1 MNSFTVLVVDD
12 DDQFR
17 PILVNIL
24 QEEGFP
30 VTSASSAHEAME
42 LIEQEKPRVII
53 LDLMMP
59 ETPGDELCRII
70 KDDPYLR
77 DIIVI
82 ILSAAS
88 DVETKLTC
96 FASGANE
103 YLVKPVDGR
112 ELIARIKR
120 FIRMIDEFKN
130 APAAAAGHT
139 KLQTFPVGSAV
150 KDKHSTVDL
159 GTAGGG
165 ESFAKIKPKYGIY
178 QIETLIG
185 SGSMGYVFKGYD
197 EPLDRYV
204 AIKILSKKL
213 SSSPEFVERFRREA
227 KVLAAIN
234 HPGIAYIYSF
244 GEEEH
249 EHYFAMQWCSGGTL
263 SDLIRN
269 KERVGVL
276 PTVEIILQCAQALFA
291 ASKKGVVH
299 RDIKPS
305 NLLLDENQQVK
316 IVDFGLASA
325 EKFNSEITAAHEFLG
340 TPTFMAPEQAQSSA
354 VDHRADIYSLGIT
367 FYYMLY
373 GKAPYTAN
381 SAIEM
386 VVKHAS
392 EPFPSFDDLEGRI
405 PKEVYDIIT
414 KMTQKSPENRYQD
427 YSALIQDLE
436 TVRSSLLSKSQLK
449 VPRAKSLP
457 AAPLIQGI
465 SFFEMLAEINQK
477 NLSGVL
483 SSKWATLSKKLLIRQ
498 HEILLF
504 ESNQPDESIWKFL
517 QRKNILAADEQPAN
531 NETVETALSKF
542 LLEHRFSME
551 QFKIAYRELMKGAV
565 MQVFLW
571 PMFEGDFYP
580 ATIEHD
586 AFVRISI
593 NDVLL
598 EACRTFL
605 DFSSLKSALPP
616 TVPIRRTADFEQVL
630 SALNI
635 KPEESFLLSR
645 IEGPDITFNT
655 LQALTGLPE
664 PQVGRFLY
672 ALMKMGAI
680 RFATTDERRP
690 LSQRVKHV
698 TEPRVITP
706 PVMPTPGRN
715 LTPPPPPPPRPE
727 PTPIPAVVAP
737 HPPQPQT
744 HTPPANPSHP
754 PSNPTHPPSQT
765 FTPQTDIHTP
775 AQDHVHPTPIPKQDS
790 SSYLQELA
798 SKRFA
803 APPEEPKEKSGDPLV
818 RMEVHKSE
826 KKMEV
831 EHYIKVAEQFY
842 RLAEEKFLEE
852 DYWKV
857 AQLCKQAIK
866 NHPVES
872 KYYHLMATAYAKHP
886 RFGKDA
892 EQCFYKAL
900 EMDPWNPDY
909 HVDLAW
915 FYLSQGLS
923 KRALTHC
930 EKALQIM
937 PHHEKAKNLM
947 VEIKAAHK

>member
-1 MNSFTVLVVDD
+1 MNPFSILLVDD
-12 DDQFR
+12 DEQFL
-17 PILVNIL
+17 PSLVTLL
-24 QEEGFP
+24 QDEGFP
-30 VTSASSAHEAME
+30 VTSASSAQAAME
-42 LIEQEKPRVII
+42 LIERDKPRVII

-112 ELIARIKR
+112 ELVARIKR

-130 APAAAAGHT
+130 APASAGHT
-139 KLQTFPVGSAV
+139 KLQTFPVDSATEDKHGTLDLGSAG
-150 KDKHSTVDL
+150 S
-159 GTAGGG
+159 G
-165 ESFAKIKPKYGIY
+165 ESFARIKPKYGIY

-213 SSSPEFVERFRREA
+213 SGSPEFVERFRREA

-244 GEEEH
+244 GQEDED
-249 EHYFAMQWCSGGTL
+249 HYFAMQWCSGGTL
-263 SDLIRN
+263 SDLIRS

-276 PTVEIILQCAQALFA
+276 PTVDIILQCAQALSA

-354 VDHRADIYSLGIT
+354 VDQRADIYSLGIT

-373 GKAPYTAN
+373 GKAPFTAN

-386 VVKHAS
+386 VVRHAT
-392 EPFPSFDDLEGRI
+392 EPFPAYDDLGGRI
-405 PKEVYDIIT
+405 PPEVYDIIS

-436 TVRSSLLSKSQLK
+436 KVRSVLLSQSQLK
-449 VPRAKSLP
+449 APRAQSLP
-457 AAPLIQGI
+457 SSPLMRGI
-465 SFFEMLAEINQK
+465 SFFEMLSDINQK

-483 SSKWATLSKKLLIRQ
+483 VSKWATLSKKLLIRQ
-498 HEILLF
+498 HEFLLF

-517 QRKNILAADEQPAN
+517 QHKNILTADELP
-531 NETVETALSKF
+531 TVKEDMEIALSKF
-542 LLEHRFSME
+542 LLEHRFPME

-571 PMFEGDFYP
+571 PLFEGEFYP

-586 AFVRISI
+586 AFVRIPI

-605 DFSSLKSALPP
+605 DFSSLKSELPP
-616 TVPIRRTADFEQVL
+616 TVPIRRTAEFEQVL
-630 SALNI
+630 SALNL
-635 KPEESFLLSR
+635 KPEESFILSR
-645 IEGPDITFNT
+645 IEGSDITLNT

-664 PQVGRFLY
+664 PHIGRFLY

-680 RFATTDERRP
+680 RFATSEERHPPPQRP
-690 LSQRVKHV
+690 RHV
-698 TEPRVITP
+698 PEPRVITP
-706 PVMPTPGRN
+706 PAMPASGRN
-715 LTPPPPPPPRPE
+715 LAPPAPPRPDPT

-737 HPPQPQT
+737 PTLQRQAYTPPPQANYP
-744 HTPPANPSHP
+744 TPVPDLAHN
-754 PSNPTHPPSQT
+754 
-765 FTPQTDIHTP
+765 
-775 AQDHVHPTPIPKQDS
+775 TPIPKQDGG
-790 SSYLQELA
+790 YLQELA
-798 SKRFA
+798 NKRFA
-803 APPEEPKEKSGDPLV
+803 APAEEKEKAGDPLV
-818 RMEVHKSE
+818 RMEVHKSD
-826 KKMEV
+826 KKIEV
-831 EHYIKVAEQFY
+831 EHYIKVAEQFF
-842 RLAEEKFLEE
+842 RLAEEKFELE

-866 NHPVES
+866 NHPTES

-937 PHHEKAKNLM
+937 PHHEKAKALM
-947 VEIKAAHK
+947 VDIKAAHK

>member
-1 MNSFTVLVVDD
+1 MNPFSVLVVDD
-12 DDQFR
+12 DESFR
-17 PILVNIL
+17 MTLVTLL
-24 QEEGFP
+24 QDEGFP
-30 VTSASSAHEAME
+30 VISASSAQEGME
-42 LIEQEKPRVII
+42 CIEHEKPRVVV

-82 ILSAAS
+82 IVSANS

-96 FASGANE
+96 FASGAND
-103 YLVKPVDGR
+103 YLVKPVDTR
-112 ELIARIKR
+112 ELVARIKR
-120 FIRMIDEFKN
+120 FIRMIDELKN
-130 APAAAAGHT
+130 APPAAAASYN
-139 KLQTFPVGSAV
+139 KIQTFPIGSAP

-159 GTAGGG
+159 GGASA
-165 ESFAKIKPKYGIY
+165 ESYARIKPKYGIY

-244 GEEEH
+244 GEEE
-249 EHYFAMQWCSGGTL
+249 EDHYFAMQWCSGGAL
-263 SDLIRN
+263 SDFIRT
-269 KERVGVL
+269 KERIGVL
-276 PTVEIILQCAQALFA
+276 ASVDIILQCAQALSA

-340 TPTFMAPEQAQSSA
+340 TPTFMAPEQAQSSN
-354 VDHRADIYSLGIT
+354 VDHRADIYSLGVT

-373 GKAPYTAN
+373 GKAPFTAN

-392 EPFPSFDDLEGRI
+392 EPFPSFDDLGGRI
-405 PKEVYDIIT
+405 PQEVYDIII

-427 YSALIQDLE
+427 YAALIQDLE
-436 TVRSSLLSKSQLK
+436 RVRSLLLSQSQLKAPRAQSIPSSSLLQST
-449 VPRAKSLP
+449 
-457 AAPLIQGI
+457 
-465 SFFEMLAEINQK
+465 SFFEILSEINHQ

-498 HEILLF
+498 HEFLYF

-517 QRKNILAADEQPAN
+517 QNKKILTADEVPASK
-531 NETVETALSKF
+531 EDLESALNKF

-565 MQVFLW
+565 MQLFLW
-571 PMFEGDFYP
+571 PLYEGEFFP
-580 ATIEHD
+580 AVIEND
-586 AFVRISI
+586 AFVRIPL

-605 DFSSLKSALPP
+605 DYSSLKSGLPP
-616 TVPIRRTADFEQVL
+616 TAQIRRTPDFEQVL
-630 SALNI
+630 SPLNL

-645 IEGPDITFNT
+645 IEGQDITLNT

-664 PQVGRFLY
+664 PQIGRFLY
-672 ALMKMGAI
+672 ALVKMGAL
-680 RFATTDERRP
+680 RLVTSEEKRGPRPRP
-690 LSQRVKHV
+690 LS
-698 TEPRVITP
+698 EPHAVAP
-706 PVMPTPGRN
+706 PAMPVPGRN
-715 LTPPPPPPPRPE
+715 LAQPPPQPLPDPTPTPVPTVTHPPTSSGPAPVSHQYPTPPPQ
-727 PTPIPAVVAP
+727 TFASPAQSHA
-737 HPPQPQT
+737 T
-744 HTPPANPSHP
+744 TMPASGSHP
-754 PSNPTHPPSQT
+754 
-765 FTPQTDIHTP
+765 
-775 AQDHVHPTPIPKQDS
+775 KQES
-790 SSYLQELA
+790 GSYLDELA
-798 SKRFA
+798 NKRFA
-803 APPEEPKEKSGDPLV
+803 ATPEEKVENAEKAGDPLV

-937 PHHEKAKNLM
+937 PHHEKAKSLM